1 MIPKFMRL
9 GIVTILKIICEKI
22 TIKNIEI
29 VNKNNKLKGAIDE
42 LYIKAESIIFNKIY
56 ISNINIKLN
65 NLVLNFALNNKKFFI
80 NNCSTLLH
88 MRLSKYNINETI
100 FNKNWN
106 SLKTSIESYILM
118 SFQSIEIHNNSIYF
132 ISSDELPNKDIKY
145 TLKYDENSISLV
157 NNINQRRLIL
167 INDEN
172 IFVNN
177 LFLYENYIEVEL
189 SSKIKFNLLK
199 P

>member
-29 VNKNNKLKGAIDE
+29 VNKNNKLKGVIDE

-56 ISNINIKLN
+56 ISNINIKLS
-65 NLVLNFALNNKKFFI
+65 NLVLKFALNNKKFFI
-80 NNCSTLLH
+80 NNCSTLIH
-88 MRLSKYNINETI
+88 MRLSKDNINETI

-106 SLKTSIESYILM
+106 RLKTSIESYILI
-118 SFQSIEIHNNSIYF
+118 SFQSIEIHNNSLYF
-132 ISSDELPNKDIKY
+132 ISSDKLPNKDIKY

-157 NNINQRRLIL
+157 NNINQRRLTL
-167 INDEN
+167 INDKN
-172 IFVNN
+172 ISVNN

-189 SSKIKFNLLK
+189 SSKIKFN
-199 P
+199 

>member
-29 VNKNNKLKGAIDE
+29 VNKNNKLKGVIDE

-56 ISNINIKLN
+56 ISNINIKLS
-65 NLVLNFALNNKKFFI
+65 NLVLKFALNNKKFFI

-88 MRLSKYNINETI
+88 MRLSKDNINETI

-106 SLKTSIESYILM
+106 RLKTSIESYILM

-157 NNINQRRLIL
+157 NNINQRRLTL
-167 INDEN
+167 INDKN
-172 IFVNN
+172 ISVNN

-189 SSKIKFNLLK
+189 SSKIKFN
-199 P
+199 

>member
-88 MRLSKYNINETI
+88 MRLSKDNINETI

-145 TLKYDENSISLV
+145 TLKYNENSISLV

-189 SSKIKFNLLK
+189 SSKIKFN
-199 P
+199 

>member
-29 VNKNNKLKGAIDE
+29 VNKNNKLKGVIDE
-42 LYIKAESIIFNKIY
+42 LYIKAESIIFNNIY
-56 ISNINIKLN
+56 ISNINIKLS
-65 NLVLNFALNNKKFFI
+65 NLVLRFALNNKKFFI

-88 MRLSKYNINETI
+88 MRLSKDNINETI

-106 SLKTSIESYILM
+106 RLKTSIESYILM

-132 ISSDELPNKDIKY
+132 ISSDKLPNKDIKY

-157 NNINQRRLIL
+157 NNINQRRLTL
-167 INDEN
+167 INDKN
-172 IFVNN
+172 ISVNN

-189 SSKIKFNLLK
+189 SSKIKFN
-199 P
+199 

>member
-29 VNKNNKLKGAIDE
+29 VNKNNKLKGVIDE

-56 ISNINIKLN
+56 ISNINIKLS
-65 NLVLNFALNNKKFFI
+65 NLVLKFALNKKKFFI

-88 MRLSKYNINETI
+88 MRLSKDNINETI

-106 SLKTSIESYILM
+106 RLKTSIESYILM

-132 ISSDELPNKDIKY
+132 ISSDKLPNKDIKY

-157 NNINQRRLIL
+157 NNINQRRLTL
-167 INDEN
+167 INDKN
-172 IFVNN
+172 ISVNN

-189 SSKIKFNLLK
+189 SSKIKFN
-199 P
+199 

>member
-88 MRLSKYNINETI
+88 MRLSKDNINETI

-106 SLKTSIESYILM
+106 SLKTAIESYILM

-189 SSKIKFNLLK
+189 SSKIKFN
-199 P
+199 

>member
-1 MIPKFMRL
+1 MIPKLIRL
-9 GIVTILKIICEKI
+9 GVETILKIICEKI
-22 TIKNIEI
+22 IIKNILI
-29 VNKNNKLKGAIDE
+29 VNKNDKFKGAIDE

-88 MRLSKYNINETI
+88 MRLSKDNINETI

-145 TLKYDENSISLV
+145 TLKYNENSISLV

-189 SSKIKFNLLK
+189 SSKIKFN
-199 P
+199 

>member
-65 NLVLNFALNNKKFFI
+65 NLVLRFALNNKKFFI

-88 MRLSKYNINETI
+88 MRLSKDNINETI

-132 ISSDELPNKDIKY
+132 ISSDKLPNKDIKY

-189 SSKIKFNLLK
+189 SSKIKFN
-199 P
+199 

>member
-88 MRLSKYNINETI
+88 MRLSKDNINETI

>member
-29 VNKNNKLKGAIDE
+29 VNKNNKLKGVIDE

-56 ISNINIKLN
+56 ISNINIKLS
-65 NLVLNFALNNKKFFI
+65 NLVLRFALNNKKFFI

-88 MRLSKYNINETI
+88 MRLSKDNINETI

-106 SLKTSIESYILM
+106 RLKTSIESYILM

-132 ISSDELPNKDIKY
+132 ISSDKLPNKDIKY

-157 NNINQRRLIL
+157 NNINQRRLTL
-167 INDEN
+167 INDKN
-172 IFVNN
+172 ISVNN

-189 SSKIKFNLLK
+189 SSKIKFN
-199 P
+199 

>member
-88 MRLSKYNINETI
+88 MRLSKDNINETI

-189 SSKIKFNLLK
+189 SSKIKFN
-199 P
+199 

>member
-29 VNKNNKLKGAIDE
+29 VNKNNKLKGVIDE

-56 ISNINIKLN
+56 ISNINIKLS
-65 NLVLNFALNNKKFFI
+65 NLVLRFALNNKKFFI
-80 NNCSTLLH
+80 NNCSTLIH
-88 MRLSKYNINETI
+88 MRLSKDNINETI

-106 SLKTSIESYILM
+106 RLKTSIESYILI

-132 ISSDELPNKDIKY
+132 ISSDKLPNKDIKY

-157 NNINQRRLIL
+157 NNINQRRLTL
-167 INDEN
+167 INDKN
-172 IFVNN
+172 ISVNN

-189 SSKIKFNLLK
+189 SSKIKFN
-199 P
+199 

>member
-29 VNKNNKLKGAIDE
+29 VNKNNKLKGVIDE

-56 ISNINIKLN
+56 ISNINIKLS
-65 NLVLNFALNNKKFFI
+65 NLVLKFALNNKKFFI

-88 MRLSKYNINETI
+88 MRLSKDNINETI

-106 SLKTSIESYILM
+106 RLKTSIESYILM

-132 ISSDELPNKDIKY
+132 ISSDKLPNKDIKY

-157 NNINQRRLIL
+157 NNINRRRLTL
-167 INDEN
+167 INDKN
-172 IFVNN
+172 ISVNN

-189 SSKIKFNLLK
+189 SSKIKFN
-199 P
+199 

>member
-29 VNKNNKLKGAIDE
+29 VNKNNKLKGVIDE

-56 ISNINIKLN
+56 ISNINIKLS
-65 NLVLNFALNNKKFFI
+65 NLVLKFALNNKKFFI

-88 MRLSKYNINETI
+88 MRLSKDNINETI

-106 SLKTSIESYILM
+106 RLKTSIESYILM

-132 ISSDELPNKDIKY
+132 ISSDKLPNKDIKY

-157 NNINQRRLIL
+157 NNINQRRLTL
-167 INDEN
+167 INDKN
-172 IFVNN
+172 ISVNN

-189 SSKIKFNLLK
+189 SSKIKFN
-199 P
+199 

>member
-65 NLVLNFALNNKKFFI
+65 NLVLRFALNNKKFFI

-88 MRLSKYNINETI
+88 MRLSKDNINETI

-106 SLKTSIESYILM
+106 SLKTAIESYILM

-189 SSKIKFNLLK
+189 SSKIKFN
-199 P
+199 

>member
-80 NNCSTLLH
+80 NNCSNLLH
-88 MRLSKYNINETI
+88 MRLSKDNINDTI

-189 SSKIKFNLLK
+189 SSKIKFN
-199 P
+199 